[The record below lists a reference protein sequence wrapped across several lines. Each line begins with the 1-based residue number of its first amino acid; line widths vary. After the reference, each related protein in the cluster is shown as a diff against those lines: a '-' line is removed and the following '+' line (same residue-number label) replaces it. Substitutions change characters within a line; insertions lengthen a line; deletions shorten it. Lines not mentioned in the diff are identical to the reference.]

1 MNFQVPSAQLP
12 GRSLVRIKALP
23 PVPPTLWQT
32 TRPFLSADEG
42 AEVDPLSSSR
52 CFPLYF
58 SSVLIS
64 KLKGPVLHLHASY
77 SHLHQHKLHSNQRKG
92 PRGDTKPWD
101 GVLMLSVWL
110 YIPHIKLI
118 DHVLPV
124 DSLQL
129 SKFNL
134 MEAEKLHSGTWINKI
149 RLQKKLFPLW
159 WGLLFLN
166 EYDSV
171 GLHKWFSLEYFGLGF
186 SNTFETFPKIT
197 FLERRIYQDKNFL
210 LEIHCKYFFNLLF
223 LPPSLPR
230 SSLSH
235 ISALPLSDPMS
246 PSASMLLGIKWSL
259 PVTPLEPI

>member
-1 MNFQVPSAQLP
+1 MGWCPDAQ
-12 GRSLVRIKALP
+12 
-23 PVPPTLWQT
+23 
-32 TRPFLSADEG
+32 
-42 AEVDPLSSSR
+42 
-52 CFPLYF
+52 C
-58 SSVLIS
+58 LI
-64 KLKGPVLHLHASY
+64 V
-77 SHLHQHKLHSNQRKG
+77 HS
-92 PRGDTKPWD
+92 
-101 GVLMLSVWL
+101 
-110 YIPHIKLI
+110 HIKLI
-118 DHVLPV
+118 DHVFPV

-166 EYDSV
+166 EYYSV